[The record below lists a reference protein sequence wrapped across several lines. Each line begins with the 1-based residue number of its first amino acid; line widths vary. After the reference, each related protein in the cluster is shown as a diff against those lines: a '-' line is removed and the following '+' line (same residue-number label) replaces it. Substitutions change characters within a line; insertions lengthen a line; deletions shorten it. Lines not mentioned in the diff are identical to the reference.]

1 MSSIKDVAKLVGCST
16 STVSR
21 VINNR
26 DAVGPKTRQKVLDAI
41 DQLGY
46 KPNLVAQGLR
56 VKKGNLI
63 GLVVPN
69 TLTHSFNFLTYR
81 IMEYARQQG
90 YSVIFADTQND
101 PNNEEAFFDDLLRR
115 HVNGIIFSR
124 VSDESRIM
132 PKLLQKNI
140 PFVIIDRALE
150 KEGVPTVVLNNAL
163 AGRLAAQ
170 HLVELGHRKIACVTG
185 PLKIGLCR
193 ERLKGFQDVLHEHGI
208 YLEKDWV
215 FEGQFVFRSGIE
227 AVEELCQRGC
237 DFSAIWALN
246 DVMTFGV
253 LKELLRRGIRIPE
266 DVSVMGMD
274 DMDFGE
280 MLTPTLT
287 SIHYPFD
294 EMAKKAV
301 ELIIKQSQG
310 EEIENDMIVLT
321 PSLVIRESTGRYGNK
336 GSD

>member
-1 MSSIKDVAKLVGCST
+1 MPSIKDVAKLVGCST

-21 VINNR
+21 VLNNR
-26 DAVGPKTRQKVLDAI
+26 DAVDPKTRQKVLDAI
-41 DQLGY
+41 EQLGY

-132 PKLLQKNI
+132 PKLLQKNV

-170 HLVELGHRKIACVTG
+170 HLVELGHRNIACVTG

-215 FEGQFVFRSGIE
+215 FEEQFVFRSGIE
-227 AVEELCQRGC
+227 AVEELCKRGC
-237 DFSAIWALN
+237 DFTAIWALN
-246 DVMTFGV
+246 DVMAFGV

-294 EMAKKAV
+294 EMAEKAV
-301 ELIIKQSQG
+301 ELIIKQSNG
-310 EEIENDMIVLT
+310 EAIENEMVILT
-321 PSLVIRESTGRYGNK
+321 PSLVTRESTGRYMG
-336 GSD
+336 GM